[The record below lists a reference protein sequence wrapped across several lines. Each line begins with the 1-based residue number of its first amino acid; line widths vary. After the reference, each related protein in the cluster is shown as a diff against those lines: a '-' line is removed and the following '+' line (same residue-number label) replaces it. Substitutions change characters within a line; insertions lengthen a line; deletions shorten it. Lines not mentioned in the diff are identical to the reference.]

1 MAKSG
6 VATRHLHT
14 LFKVGAVGGLSDGQ
28 LLERF
33 VTRQGEAAETAFA
46 ILVERHGPMVL
57 GVCRRTLANPGD
69 AEDAFQA
76 TFLVLVK
83 KAKTVRVDDSLGRW
97 LYGVACRVAARART
111 GVLRRQAREGDRLV
125 DRQGPTL
132 DSGCLDLRRV
142 LDEELNRLPEKY
154 RAPVVLCYLEGL
166 THELAAERLGWP
178 VGTVRGRLS
187 RARERLRT
195 RLSSRGLAPTAAGL
209 WEFPTPTPTEAVS
222 HALIEETVQAAMQY
236 ATARLAVGGI
246 STAVAVLTEG
256 AFKTMVLTKLKT
268 SVTLLSAMVAAS
280 MIAPAFLAASDPQSV
295 GREQPATTVGKNE
308 VRKPSKTKN
317 EATETAIRAFGP
329 THWSANP
336 ALAVRYYNHERGYW
350 MYAEE
355 YDRLN
360 DGKQLRLRRFA
371 LVTKPRN
378 GQALKTAS
386 SDQALIDLSQPLGV
400 PNTWSPLKILQT
412 RLEGNVRINDSQGTP
427 DPANDLAIGP
437 LPYAEFDETSL
448 NIRSE
453 SDVTIE
459 GRGMRITG
467 SGLSIQ
473 LSPKDE
479 TGKDLSIE
487 SLTIKNNVK
496 IEIKELNH
504 SKVVPDQPKA
514 ANGQGG
520 RPQGLPPVDGDGST
534 TKVDSLRDRADQEV
548 TFRFAGSQPMTR
560 P

>member
-1 MAKSG
+1 MARSG

-14 LFKVGAVGGLSDGQ
+14 LFKAGAVGGLSDGQ

-33 VTRQGEAAETAFA
+33 VTRQDEAAETAFT

-57 GVCRRTLANPGD
+57 GVCRRTLADPGD

-97 LYGVACRVAARART
+97 LYGVACRVAARTRT
-111 GVLRRQAREGDRLV
+111 GVLRRQAREGGRLV

-187 RARERLRT
+187 RARERLRA
-195 RLSSRGLAPTAAGL
+195 RLSSRGLAPTTAGL
-209 WEFPTPTPTEAVS
+209 WEFPTPTLTGAVS
-222 HALIEETVQAAMQY
+222 HSLIEETVRAAMQY

-256 AFKTMVLTKLKT
+256 ALKTMVLTKLKT

-280 MIAPAFLAASDPQSV
+280 MVAPAFLAASDPQPV
-295 GREQPATTVGKNE
+295 GREQPATAVKKTE
-308 VRKPSKTKN
+308 VRKPSKTQN

-336 ALAVRYYNHERGYW
+336 ALPVRIYNHESGYW

-400 PNTWSPLKILQT
+400 PNKPGSSLKILHVW
-412 RLEGNVRINDSQGTP
+412 LEGNVRINDSQGTL

-437 LPYAEFDETSL
+437 LPNAEFDEASL

-479 TGKDLSIE
+479 TGKDLSIK

-504 SKVVPDQPKA
+504 SKVVPGQPKA

-520 RPQGLPPVDGDGST
+520 RPQGLPPVGGDGST
-534 TKVDSLRDRADQEV
+534 TKVD
-548 TFRFAGSQPMTR
+548 
-560 P
+560 